1 MDADLNIAAVAS
13 LIGDP
18 TRARMLT
25 ALMDG
30 RARTA
35 KELAY
40 GAAITPQTASSH
52 LAKLLEARLLAME
65 RQSRHRY
72 FRLAAPSGGQAVET
86 LIAVSPPR
94 PRVAASAGALDGLG
108 LARNYY
114 DHLAGRVGER
124 PTDELRR
131 RTPLKPTCRD

>member
-1 MDADLNIAAVAS
+1 MDAEVDIAGVAA
-13 LIGDP
+13 LVADP

-40 GAAITPQTASSH
+40 GAGITPQTASSH
-52 LAKLLEARLLAME
+52 LGKLLRAHWLALE

-72 FRLAAPSGGQAVET
+72 FRLATPSVAHAVEA
-86 LIAVSPPR
+86 LMAVSATR
-94 PRVAASAGALDGLG
+94 PRGTTSEVPLD
-108 LARNYY
+108 
-114 DHLAGRVGER
+114 
-124 PTDELRR
+124 
-131 RTPLKPTCRD
+131 